1 MSKNYEGMK
10 LIAVFDIPESNILT
24 HTLPI
29 EDMLK
34 TNYDN
39 QNELYVSFRK
49 KVPEGRYGLAI
60 SKDASGEHPLT
71 IIDTQILDRGTN

>member
-1 MSKNYEGMK
+1 MNKMK

-39 QNELYVSFRK
+39 QNDLYVSFRK
-49 KVPEGRYGLAI
+49 KVPKGRYGLAI
-60 SKDASGEHPLT
+60 STEPLRPVT